1 MWKKVTIKPET
12 AAVLT
17 KKQWYQIT
25 ASEEGDRFPC
35 CHGGFH
41 LAKELLVV
49 TGRTETPVMVVYVFV
64 ADKDISYFYEKDLV
78 KKVIKD
84 KLKMQSSTLSER
96 TFRMYFLSAGLY
108 ELGIRDK
115 EELLEKYPR
124 IREYV
129 ILLNDS
135 NNTIDI
141 DMHRKLISPKILSL
155 N

>member
-25 ASEEGDRFPC
+25 ASEEVDRFPC

-41 LAKELLVV
+41 LAKELLIV
-49 TGRTETPVMVVYVFV
+49 TGRDEMPVMIAYVFV
-64 ADKDISYFYEKDLV
+64 ANRDISYFEKKDLI
-78 KKVIKD
+78 KKILKD
-84 KLKMQSSTLSER
+84 KLKMQYSTLHEK
-96 TFRMYFLSAGLY
+96 TFRMYFLNAGLY

-115 EELLEKYPR
+115 EELMEKYTR

-135 NNTIDI
+135 SSDIVIDI
-141 DMHRKLISPKILSL
+141 HQEMLSPKILSL

>member
-1 MWKKVTIKPET
+1 MWKKVSIKPET

-35 CHGGFH
+35 CYGGFH

-49 TGRTETPVMVVYVFV
+49 TGRAETPVMVVYVFV
-64 ADKDISYFYEKDLV
+64 ADKDISYFYKKDLV

-84 KLKMQSSTLSER
+84 KLKMQSSTIKER
-96 TFRMYFLSAGLY
+96 IFRMYFMGAGLY

-115 EELLEKYPR
+115 EELMEKYPR

-129 ILLNDS
+129 ILLND
-135 NNTIDI
+135 TATDIEIDI
-141 DMHRKLISPKILSL
+141 HKEMLSPKIFSL

>member
-12 AAVLT
+12 TAVLT

-25 ASEEGDRFPC
+25 ASKEGDRFPC
-35 CHGGFH
+35 CYGGFH

-49 TGRTETPVMVVYVFV
+49 TDRDEIPVMITYIFV
-64 ADKDISYFYEKDLV
+64 ANRDISYFEKKELI
-78 KKVIKD
+78 KKILKD
-84 KLKMQSSTLSER
+84 KLKMQSSTIKEKI
-96 TFRMYFLSAGLY
+96 FRLYFLSAGLY
-108 ELGIRDK
+108 KLGIRDK
-115 EELLEKYPR
+115 EELMEKFPR

-135 NNTIDI
+135 NSDIVIDI
-141 DMHRKLISPKILSL
+141 HQEMLSPKILSL

>member
-41 LAKELLVV
+41 LAKELLIV
-49 TGRTETPVMVVYVFV
+49 TGRTETPVMIVYVMV
-64 ADKDISYFYEKDLV
+64 AKQDISYFHKKDLI
-78 KKVIKD
+78 KKILKD
-84 KLKMQSSTLSER
+84 KLKMQYSTIKER
-96 TFRMYFLSAGLY
+96 IFRLYFLSAGLY
-108 ELGIRDK
+108 ELGIKDK
-115 EELLEKYPR
+115 EELMEKYPM

-129 ILLNDS
+129 VLLNDS
-135 NNTIDI
+135 DSDIVIDI
-141 DMHRKLISPKILSL
+141 HQEILLPKILSL